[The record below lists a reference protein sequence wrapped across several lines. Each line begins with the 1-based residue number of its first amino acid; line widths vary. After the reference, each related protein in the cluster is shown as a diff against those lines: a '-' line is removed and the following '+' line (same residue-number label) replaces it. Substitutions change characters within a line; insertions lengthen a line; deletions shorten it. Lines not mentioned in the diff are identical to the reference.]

1 MKNEEMNVYT
11 IKDSFD
17 LETFQTTFNKW
28 IKGFKEIIIDKEF
41 NKGKGKSEI
50 KKTDDKLSFRFTVK
64 WGLDIERING
74 YVPPEIP
81 EREEDDD
88 EDEDDEELQKEKQY
102 NKTHG
107 VEITETFPF
116 PILEEDQDTEGNK

>member
-17 LETFQTTFNKW
+17 LETFQTTFNEW

-41 NKGKGKSEI
+41 DKGKGKSEI

-88 EDEDDEELQKEKQY
+88 EDDDELQKEKQY